1 MKILELVNY
10 CSIQYG
16 SLGVEA
22 STIAHVLHLVIE
34 ILELVV
40 ELSEHFEGLNK

>member
-1 MKILELVNY
+1 VKILKLVDY
-10 CSIQYG
+10 YSIQDG

-40 ELSEHFEGLNK
+40 QLSEHFEGLNK

>member
-1 MKILELVNY
+1 MKILELVDY
-10 CSIQYG
+10 SSIQDG

-34 ILELVV
+34 ILELIVQ
-40 ELSEHFEGLNK
+40 LSENFEGLDK